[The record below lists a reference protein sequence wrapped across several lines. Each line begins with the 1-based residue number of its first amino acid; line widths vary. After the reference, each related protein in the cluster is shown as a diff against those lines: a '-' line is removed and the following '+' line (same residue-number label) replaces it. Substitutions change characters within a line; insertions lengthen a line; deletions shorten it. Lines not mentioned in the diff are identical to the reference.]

1 MASVIAARRYAKGLL
16 QLGKE
21 AKSLDV
27 LLADMQF
34 IRSTFESS
42 MSFHKMLQSPVIR
55 DEKKLSIV
63 LEVFKGKVSETTERL
78 IEVLSE
84 KSRIGLLFHI
94 SKAFETLYNVH
105 AGILEISI
113 STAFD
118 LDAKQVDQLVN
129 SMAKSTG
136 KKIKASVI
144 ADKKLI
150 GGVSIKYNDTVIDGS
165 VRNKLEQMTSL
176 LHV

>member
-1 MASVIAARRYAKGLL
+1 MASVIAARRYAKALL
-16 QLGKE
+16 QLGIETKG
-21 AKSLDV
+21 LDT

-55 DEKKLSIV
+55 DEKKLGIV
-63 LEVFKGKVSETTERL
+63 LEVFQGKISDAAVRL
-78 IEVLSE
+78 VEVLSE

-94 SKAFETLYNVH
+94 SKAFEELYNVH

-118 LDAKQVDQLVN
+118 LDAKQVDQLVA

-136 KKIKASVI
+136 KKIKATVT

-150 GGVSIKYNDTVIDGS
+150 GGVSIKHNDTVIDGS
-165 VRNKLEQMTSL
+165 VRNKLEQMTAL
-176 LHV
+176 LQV